1 MFTLQSLRDRLQKRS
16 RILIVTTI
24 IMSMA
29 MVGASSVSAS
39 DPKLSPQAQAARQE
53 LADRANR
60 SNNRVFLSNEI
71 DTPAQVQHEK
81 ELSAEIVEKIKEEKK
96 KEEQERKKKEREER
110 LARQK
115 KQEEERRKKALAGIP
130 DLNPQRS
137 KVVAY
142 ALAQQGKPY
151 IWAASGPRGFDC
163 SGLMLAAWRQVGVNL
178 YHNAAVQWNQ
188 VAHIKRSQLAPGDL
202 VFYHNLGH
210 VAMYIGNGKVIHAPQ
225 TGDVIRIA
233 SVDMMTPYG
242 FGRPRS

>member
-39 DPKLSPQAQAARQE
+39 PQLTTQQQLARQAAVER
-53 LADRANR
+53 ADRSSR
-60 SNNRVFLSNEI
+60 TPVIQVVTEI
-71 DTPAQVQHEK
+71 DTPAQIQHEK
-81 ELSAEIVEKIKEEKK
+81 ELSAQLRAEMAAEKKRQAEEK
-96 KEEQERKKKEREER
+96 KKKEREER
-110 LARQK
+110 LARQRA
-115 KQEEERRKKALAGIP
+115 EEDRQKKALAGIP

-142 ALAQQGKPY
+142 ALAQKGKPY
-151 IWAASGPRGFDC
+151 VWAASGPRGFDC